1 MSDAADPIIE
11 LKGVEK
17 HYRMGEFTVKALRG
31 VSLKIFQ
38 GNYISILGRSGGGK
52 STLLNIL
59 GCLDQPTIGEYLL
72 EGKDVSH
79 LDDDELS

>member
-17 HYRMGEFTVKALRG
+17 HYQMGEFTVKALRG

-38 GNYISILGRSGGGK
+38 GN
-52 STLLNIL
+52 
-59 GCLDQPTIGEYLL
+59 
-72 EGKDVSH
+72 
-79 LDDDELS
+79 